1 MDSSRRQESGHLR
14 AGMRVLDVIEH
25 LADTDTDA
33 SADELA
39 ESTGIPMPT
48 LYRLLRLLLDR
59 GYIRGTTT
67 GRYALGPHLIRI
79 GEAASAALGTS
90 AKPILR
96 KLAAQTGE
104 TANMAMRDG
113 DEVVYIAQ
121 AQPPAGPT
129 LRMFTEP
136 GRRVRPHCTGLGKA
150 VLAQLPR
157 DAAIAILKRN
167 GMPAITSATITDEAT
182 LLDELDEIRK
192 RGYAIDEEEEEYG
205 LHCVAVPVLGL
216 HVDISIAVSGPAA
229 RLSRETQLKIIPLL
243 KNTAD
248 ELAVAFKA
256 AGGQRKPST

>member
-1 MDSSRRQESGHLR
+1 M
-14 AGMRVLDVIEH
+14 LDVIEH
-25 LADTDTDA
+25 LAGADSDA
-33 SADELA
+33 SADDLA
-39 ESTGIPMPT
+39 ESTGIPLPT

-59 GYIRGTTT
+59 GYVRGTTT

-136 GRRVRPHCTGLGKA
+136 GRRVRPHCTALGKA
-150 VLAQLPR
+150 VLAQIPR
-157 DAAIAILKRN
+157 DGAIAILKRN
-167 GMPAITSATITDEAT
+167 GMPPLTSATITDEAT
-182 LLDELDEIRK
+182 LLEELDEVRE
-192 RGYAIDEEEEEYG
+192 RGYAVDEEEEEQG
-205 LHCVAVPVLGL
+205 LHCIAVPVLGL
-216 HVDISIAVSGPAA
+216 PVNISIAVSGPAA
-229 RLSRETQLKIIPLL
+229 RLDRATQQQIIPLL
-243 KNTAD
+243 KATAH
-248 ELAVAFKA
+248 ELAVAFNTT
-256 AGGQRKPST
+256 GGLPND